1 LLTRGVGMRVNAA
14 AMASIGVLMI
24 TSLTG
29 TVNYAIAGNVR
40 LDIAMLMLVGA
51 SIFAQ
56 LGIQIG
62 KAIRPQTLKWLFVAM
77 VISMDV
83 YLIVKTILDAGHLPR

>member
-1 LLTRGVGMRVNAA
+1 MRVNAA
-14 AMASIGVLMI
+14 AVASIGVLMI

-56 LGIQIG
+56 VGIQIG
-62 KAIRPQTLKWLFVAM
+62 KSMRPQILKWSFVGM
-77 VISMDV
+77 VIFMDI
-83 YLIVKTILDAGHLPR
+83 YLILRTVLDVGSLPR